1 MNLKKSLII
10 GASVLALAPFA
21 SATFVGTQV
30 QANEVDSVSVSQNG
44 DIDIQKL
51 DAYVSFDENNMEYK
65 ISDDAKDDLTE
76 SELQYLQTKVSETNI
91 TTRSIELSEN
101 ESIDFKDNAV
111 EVTQNID
118 SGGTTLRAASYKEGI
133 NQVKVYWWG
142 VRVWLSKTTVNTI
155 GAGITIGGIWIPE
168 PFVSKVLATVGAVI
182 GISPGGVVFNSS
194 PHLAQLVPGNLGSG
208 LNFWGFSFQ

>member
-168 PFVSKVLATVGAVI
+168 PFVSKVLATVGVVI
-182 GISPGGVVFNSS
+182 GMSPGGVVFNSS
-194 PHLAQLVPGNLGSG
+194 PHLAQLVPGSLGSG